1 MDADKLSVNK
11 NIEINR
17 NFDDTSS
24 APINNLSASSVA
36 GNVKQK
42 PAKTIPSVFSI
53 SSLVRP
59 DTPVNERKEYVPSVD
74 PVTSL
79 YSNRES
85 NQGPNSS
92 PKGPP
97 PPPPISLACVVNN
110 DYKPSEKTPSSSSS
124 LPLTPS
130 EFTTEDD
137 EKEDAVEDC
146 EEGDVGEDEG
156 EFTPKR
162 KQRRYRTTFTSYQ
175 LEELEKAFSRTHYPD
190 VFTRE
195 ELAMKIG
202 LTEARIQVWFQN
214 RRAKWRKQE
223 KVGPS
228 SHPYGPFNPSAPL
241 HLQAPP
247 IPPSIG
253 CPFPQLSSY
262 VRKPLESPLLPPSAR
277 LPATYL
283 QAAAAAAAGLVPG
296 ASYLAG
302 LGALRELTPQY
313 RPPFLTPPPHL
324 GQAYSPAF
332 HQLLAGLSSVSSAS
346 PTSVTQSRPLKTSD
360 SIDYSALLQGLQQ
373 SPGGNSPPGT
383 ISLGATIQPRA
394 SSPPTSPRNGVSPPP
409 PPTGVEQERRATSI
423 AELRLKAREHEFKL
437 ELLRKQGDV
446 IT

>member
-1 MDADKLSVNK
+1 MYKS
-11 NIEINR
+11 
-17 NFDDTSS
+17 
-24 APINNLSASSVA
+24 
-36 GNVKQK
+36 
-42 PAKTIPSVFSI
+42 
-53 SSLVRP
+53 
-59 DTPVNERKEYVPSVD
+59 
-74 PVTSL
+74 TSL
-79 YSNRES
+79 
-85 NQGPNSS
+85 PNM
-92 PKGPP
+92 
-97 PPPPISLACVVNN
+97 
-110 DYKPSEKTPSSSSS
+110 
-124 LPLTPS
+124 
-130 EFTTEDD
+130 
-137 EKEDAVEDC
+137 
-146 EEGDVGEDEG
+146 
-156 EFTPKR
+156 
-162 KQRRYRTTFTSYQ
+162 
-175 LEELEKAFSRTHYPD
+175 
-190 VFTRE
+190 E

-202 LTEARIQVWFQN
+202 LTEARIQGTNTPYEAPEEVNKSIRLFNTFYTPPGPLPLKDRLKTRLIQSLNPKIILNLLRELESVSILITRQSIGIIIDNKNKTRKAHIFINLLYFEFNSFLKVWFQN

-283 QAAAAAAAGLVPG
+283 QAAAAAAAGL
-296 ASYLAG
+296 
-302 LGALRELTPQY
+302 GALRELTPQY

-373 SPGGNSPPGT
+373 SPGGTSPPGT